1 MGWSSTLSHI
11 LSPIKHD
18 MDNKSNK
25 IGKIVDGVLVTSFLM
40 KLWPHIVVRLELG
53 FENSLQQKATAWR
66 RETGF
71 QWLNINEFKRIDL
84 RLTRIAHS
92 HQFNL

>member
-1 MGWSSTLSHI
+1 MGWSHI

-18 MDNKSNK
+18 RDYKSNK
-25 IGKIVDGVLVTSFLM
+25 IGKIVDGDLVTSVFLM

-71 QWLNINEFKRIDL
+71 QWLNIN
-84 RLTRIAHS
+84 
-92 HQFNL
+92 